1 MIIKEFAKVVHQVAV
16 NHGWH
21 DPKYETHF
29 LEYIAMIHCEWSEA
43 LQEYREGRPPIWYA
57 CGESEHKIPCCPQDE
72 YECRM
77 YGRERVCEYR
87 EKKPEGMLVELA
99 DGVLRILDF
108 LVEIHVTYWQWD
120 TFEEMIADVPQ
131 KDLEIPFPVFIA
143 KLHEATG
150 RAAAGGYLNLFLLE
164 PVMAYAC
171 AWIQKEGEDCEYLL
185 QIKNEYNR
193 TREYR
198 HGGKKC

>member
-1 MIIKEFAKVVHQVAV
+1 M
-16 NHGWH
+16 
-21 DPKYETHF
+21 
-29 LEYIAMIHCEWSEA
+29 
-43 LQEYREGRPPIWYA
+43 
-57 CGESEHKIPCCPQDE
+57 
-72 YECRM
+72 
-77 YGRERVCEYR
+77 
-87 EKKPEGMLVELA
+87 
-99 DGVLRILDF
+99 
-108 LVEIHVTYWQWD
+108 
-120 TFEEMIADVPQ
+120 PQ

-171 AWIQKEGEDCEYLL
+171 AWIQKQGLDCEALL
-185 QIKNEYNR
+185 IEKNEYNK

>member
-1 MIIKEFAKVVHQVAV
+1 MKIKEFAKVVHQVAV
-16 NHGWH
+16 DHGWH

-43 LQEYREGRPPIWYA
+43 LQEYRNGNPLIWYSCRQTWGGRVA
-57 CGESEHKIPCCPQDE
+57 NCESCIITNRKDE
-72 YECRM
+72 CKVKYLDD
-77 YGRERVCEYR
+77 
-87 EKKPEGMLVELA
+87 KPEGMLVELA

-185 QIKNEYNR
+185 RIKNEYNR